1 MGGFK
6 AWLDAEHPR
15 HPPRGPMGE
24 AIGYALGQWDA
35 LTRFLTDPHLPI
47 YKNAS
52 ERALRVAAL
61 GRKNFL
67 FVGTNEAGENLAGLY
82 SLIATC
88 EANGVNPVGFV
99 ADVLIRVQTHP
110 ASRIDELLPH
120 SWSTAPPLS

>member
-1 MGGFK
+1 MR
-6 AWLDAEHPR
+6 ARWLRSVRVPDG
-15 HPPRGPMGE
+15 RGRNGE
-24 AIGYALGQWDA
+24 LSD
-35 LTRFLTDPHLPI
+35 RDPVI
-47 YKNAS
+47 DNNAS

-88 EANGVNPVGFV
+88 EANGVNPVDYL

-120 SWSTAPPLS
+120 NWKPPNPSRRPDEVDGERDQN